1 MSGIAPTRGWLGS
14 WPWRARRRVRMAFP
28 CPACLRPLLAMVEP
42 ELELECPDCR
52 TTFVVPAPPAPIIN
66 IPKAPPIPGV
76 QANPVSEGFLG
87 KAPFVLGLISLVV
100 GTIVSCGFAL
110 FIFIGIFVTGTIVA
124 RIRNGFRRRKNPL
137 LPKLTWSQIGYEGI
151 RAIGITVMG
160 SLAAGLGAGMFMGA
174 VQLFFG

>member
-1 MSGIAPTRGWLGS
+1 
-14 WPWRARRRVRMAFP
+14 MAFP